1 MSRIMETC
9 MLVATWILQLD
20 VTTSEF
26 YQWEGIFEPLQ
37 AGGYDL
43 QKDRPT
49 QGS

>member
-1 MSRIMETC
+1 MESC
-9 MLVATWILQLD
+9 MLVVTWVLQLD
-20 VTTSEF
+20 VTMSEF
-26 YQWEGIFEPLQ
+26 YQWKGIFEPLQ